1 MSYNAITVSDRQRME
16 MLSPSDIARSIPDDK
31 ISSVISEM
39 YPDKDRMRAEYGVVA
54 SGLIHDSDGG
64 VRTFVGFKD
73 YLTKRV
79 VFLTLI
85 LDPDDEA
92 QMNLKAGD
100 EVLIAG
106 TLDRTVAEISGA
118 EIEVIGNIFD

>member
-1 MSYNAITVSDRQRME
+1 MSSYVISDRQRME
-16 MLSPSDIARSIPDDK
+16 MLSPRDIAHVIPDDK

-39 YPDKDRMRAEYGVVA
+39 YPDKDRMRAEYGIVA
-54 SGLIHDSDGG
+54 SGLIHYSDGG

-73 YLTKRV
+73 YLTKRA

-85 LDPDDEA
+85 LDPDDEV
-92 QMNLKAGD
+92 QMNLKVGD
-100 EVLIAG
+100 ELLIAG

-118 EIEVIGNIFD
+118 EIEVTGNIFN

>member
-1 MSYNAITVSDRQRME
+1 

-92 QMNLKAGD
+92 QMNLRPGMRFSSRGPWIVRLRKSL
-100 EVLIAG
+100 ELR
-106 TLDRTVAEISGA
+106 LR
-118 EIEVIGNIFD
+118 

>member
-1 MSYNAITVSDRQRME
+1 M
-16 MLSPSDIARSIPDDK
+16 
-31 ISSVISEM
+31 
-39 YPDKDRMRAEYGVVA
+39 
-54 SGLIHDSDGG
+54 
-64 VRTFVGFKD
+64 
-73 YLTKRV
+73 